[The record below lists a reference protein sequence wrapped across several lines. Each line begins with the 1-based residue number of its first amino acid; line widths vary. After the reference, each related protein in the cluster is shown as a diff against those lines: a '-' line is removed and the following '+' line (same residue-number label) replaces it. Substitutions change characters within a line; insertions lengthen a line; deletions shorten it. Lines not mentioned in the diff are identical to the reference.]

1 MIHRARLDEANRPR
15 QDHPARHLVK
25 SSCWLLRSRKNVTRV
40 EDQVRLNELRAA
52 NRAEFLKTLSLAVA
66 RFRGASGIAT
76 WACVVESTSACN
88 AFRYRSRHD
97 RASGALWTLCNDGL
111 FDGRLFRMLTVV
123 DQYSRQ
129 SSMVVACSEGSFPVR
144 KVANQRTALLAFLKG
159 LPAGSRIGVESTGSY
174 HELFAEAAHKLG
186 FLVFLLNPKD
196 TRHYAKTVGLR
207 GKTDRVD
214 AELIAR
220 MIAHEHTKLH
230 AWIPPTPQQRELD
243 RLIKRRATLIS
254 LREAVAMS
262 LHELGG
268 LADDLK
274 ALRTRFNQLIARLDL
289 RVKALVEASPER
301 KQNCTRLCTIS
312 GVGPIIG
319 TALVNTLERVPLK
332 SADAF
337 VAFTG
342 LDPRPDDSGQHRG
355 KRRLSKRG
363 PAELR
368 RLLYL
373 AAMSAAKTKTWR
385 PLYEHY
391 RAKGLSTTAT
401 LVILARRI
409 ARTAWSI
416 YTHKTEF
423 DPARLTKP
431 LT

>member
-1 MIHRARLDEANRPR
+1 MR
-15 QDHPARHLVK
+15 
-25 SSCWLLRSRKNVTRV
+25 
-40 EDQVRLNELRAA
+40 
-52 NRAEFLKTLSLAVA
+52 
-66 RFRGASGIAT
+66 
-76 WACVVESTSACN
+76 
-88 AFRYRSRHD
+88 
-97 RASGALWTLCNDGL
+97 
-111 FDGRLFRMLTVV
+111 
-123 DQYSRQ
+123 
-129 SSMVVACSEGSFPVR
+129 
-144 KVANQRTALLAFLKG
+144 FLKG
-159 LPAGSRIGVESTGSY
+159 LPAGSRIGVQSTGSY
-174 HELFAEAAHKLG
+174 HELFAEVAHQLG

-196 TRHYAKTVGLR
+196 TRHYAKAVGLR

-243 RLIKRRATLIS
+243 RLIKRRAALIS

-262 LHELGG
+262 LHELDGFD
-268 LADDLK
+268 ADLK
-274 ALRTRFNQLIARLDL
+274 SLRTRFNQLIARLDL
-289 RVKALVEASPER
+289 RVKVLVDASPER
-301 KQNCTRLCTIS
+301 KQNYGRLCTIT
-312 GVGPIIG
+312 GIGPVVG

-342 LDPRPDDSGQHRG
+342 LDPRSDDSGQHRG

-368 RLLYL
+368 RLLYM
-373 AAMSAAKTKTWR
+373 AAMSAIKTKTWR
-385 PLYEHY
+385 PLYDHY
-391 RAKGLSTTAT
+391 RAKGLSSTAT

-423 DPARLTKP
+423 DPGRLTKP

>member
-1 MIHRARLDEANRPR
+1 MQTPSVVL
-15 QDHPARHLVK
+15 
-25 SSCWLLRSRKNVTRV
+25 NVGA
-40 EDQVRLNELRAA
+40 D
-52 NRAEFLKTLSLAVA
+52 VA
-66 RFRGASGIAT
+66 KDAI
-76 WACVVESTSACN
+76 
-88 AFRYRSRHD
+88 
-97 RASGALWTLCNDGL
+97 
-111 FDGRLFRMLTVV
+111 
-123 DQYSRQ
+123 
-129 SSMVVACSEGSFPVR
+129 VVACSEGSFPVR

-174 HELFAEAAHKLG
+174 HELFAEAAYQLG
-186 FLVFLLNPKD
+186 FLVFVLNPKD
-196 TRHYAKTVGLR
+196 TRHYAKAVGLR

-220 MIAHEHTKLH
+220 MIAHEHSKLH

-262 LHELGG
+262 LHDLGG
-268 LADDLK
+268 FTDELK
-274 ALRTRFNQLIARLDL
+274 ALRTRFNQLIARIDL

-301 KQNCTRLCTIS
+301 KQNFTRLCTIS
-312 GVGPIIG
+312 GVGPVVG
-319 TALVNTLERVPLK
+319 SALVNTLERVPLK

-373 AAMSAAKTKTWR
+373 AAMSARKTKTWR

-391 RAKGLSTTAT
+391 RAKGLSSTAT

-409 ARTAWSI
+409 ARTAWSM
-416 YTHKTEF
+416 YTHKTTF
-423 DPARLTKP
+423 DVERLTKQSSRCSP
-431 LT
+431 AG

>member
-1 MIHRARLDEANRPR
+1 MQTPSAVLNIGADVA
-15 QDHPARHLVK
+15 
-25 SSCWLLRSRKNVTRV
+25 KN
-40 EDQVRLNELRAA
+40 A
-52 NRAEFLKTLSLAVA
+52 
-66 RFRGASGIAT
+66 I
-76 WACVVESTSACN
+76 
-88 AFRYRSRHD
+88 
-97 RASGALWTLCNDGL
+97 
-111 FDGRLFRMLTVV
+111 
-123 DQYSRQ
+123 
-129 SSMVVACSEGSFPVR
+129 VVACCSEGSFLVR
-144 KVANQRTALLAFLKG
+144 EVANQRTAVLAFLKS

-174 HELFAEAAHKLG
+174 HELFAEAAHQLG

-196 TRHYAKTVGLR
+196 TRHYAKALGIR
-207 GKTDRVD
+207 GKTDRFD

-230 AWIPPTPQQRELD
+230 AWIPPTPQQREID

-254 LREAVAMS
+254 LREAVEMS
-262 LHELGG
+262 LHELDGF
-268 LADDLK
+268 AADLK
-274 ALRTRFNQLIARLDL
+274 ALRTHFNQLIARIDL
-289 RVKALVEASPER
+289 RVKALIDASPDR
-301 KQNCTRLCTIS
+301 KQNFTRLCTIS
-312 GVGPIIG
+312 GVGPVIC
-319 TALVNTLERVPLK
+319 TALVNTLERVPVK

-373 AAMSAAKTKTWR
+373 AAMSAIKTKTWR
-385 PLYEHY
+385 PLYDHY
-391 RAKGLSTTAT
+391 RAKGLSSTAT

-423 DPARLTKP
+423 DPGRLTKP

>member
-1 MIHRARLDEANRPR
+1 M
-15 QDHPARHLVK
+15 
-25 SSCWLLRSRKNVTRV
+25 
-40 EDQVRLNELRAA
+40 
-52 NRAEFLKTLSLAVA
+52 
-66 RFRGASGIAT
+66 
-76 WACVVESTSACN
+76 
-88 AFRYRSRHD
+88 
-97 RASGALWTLCNDGL
+97 
-111 FDGRLFRMLTVV
+111 
-123 DQYSRQ
+123 
-129 SSMVVACSEGSFPVR
+129 VACSESSFPVR
-144 KVANQRTALLAFLKG
+144 QIANQRTAVLAFLKN
-159 LPAGSRIGVESTGSY
+159 LPAGSRIGLESTGSY
-174 HELFAEAAHKLG
+174 HELFAQAAHQLG

-196 TRHYAKTVGLR
+196 TRHYAKAVGLR

-230 AWIPPTPQQRELD
+230 AWIPPTPQQREMD
-243 RLIKRRATLIS
+243 RLIKRRATLVG

-262 LHELGG
+262 LHELDGF
-268 LADDLK
+268 AVDLK

-289 RVKALVEASPER
+289 RIKALLAADPER
-301 KQNCTRLCTIS
+301 KQNFARLCTIS
-312 GVGPIIG
+312 GVGPVIG

-363 PAELR
+363 SAELR
-368 RLLYL
+368 RLLYM
-373 AAMSAAKTKTWR
+373 AAMAAITTKTWR
-385 PLYEHY
+385 PLYEYY
-391 RAKGLSTTAT
+391 RTRGLSSTAT

-423 DPARLTKP
+423 DPGRLMKP

>member
-1 MIHRARLDEANRPR
+1 MQTPSA
-15 QDHPARHLVK
+15 V
-25 SSCWLLRSRKNVTRV
+25 
-40 EDQVRLNELRAA
+40 LNIGAD
-52 NRAEFLKTLSLAVA
+52 VA
-66 RFRGASGIAT
+66 KQAI
-76 WACVVESTSACN
+76 
-88 AFRYRSRHD
+88 
-97 RASGALWTLCNDGL
+97 
-111 FDGRLFRMLTVV
+111 
-123 DQYSRQ
+123 
-129 SSMVVACSEGSFPVR
+129 VVACSEGSFPVR
-144 KVANQRTALLAFLKG
+144 EVANQRMAMLAYLKG
-159 LPAGSRIGVESTGSY
+159 LPVGSRIGVESTGTY
-174 HELFAEAAHKLG
+174 HEVFAELAHQLG
-186 FLVFLLNPKD
+186 FLVFVLNPKD
-196 TRHYAKTVGLR
+196 TRHYAKAVGQR

-230 AWIPPTPQQRELD
+230 AWIPPTPQQREID

-254 LREAVAMS
+254 LRGAVEMS
-262 LHELGG
+262 LNELGG
-268 LADDLK
+268 FADDLK
-274 ALRTRFNQLIARLDL
+274 ALKTRFNQLIARLDL

-301 KQNCTRLCTIS
+301 KQNFTRLCTIS
-312 GVGPIIG
+312 GVGPVIG

-368 RLLYL
+368 RLLYM
-373 AAMSAAKTKTWR
+373 AAMSAVKTKTWS
-385 PLYEHY
+385 PLYENY
-391 RAKGLSTTAT
+391 RARGLSSTAA

-416 YTHKTEF
+416 YTYKTEF
-423 DPARLTKP
+423 DPSRLTNP

>member
-1 MIHRARLDEANRPR
+1 MQTPAVVLNIGADVAKDEI
-15 QDHPARHLVK
+15 
-25 SSCWLLRSRKNVTRV
+25 
-40 EDQVRLNELRAA
+40 
-52 NRAEFLKTLSLAVA
+52 VA
-66 RFRGASGIAT
+66 
-76 WACVVESTSACN
+76 
-88 AFRYRSRHD
+88 
-97 RASGALWTLCNDGL
+97 
-111 FDGRLFRMLTVV
+111 
-123 DQYSRQ
+123 
-129 SSMVVACSEGSFPVR
+129 ACSEGSFPVR
-144 KVANQRTALLAFLKG
+144 KVPNQRAAVLAFLKG

-174 HELFAEAAHKLG
+174 HELFAEVAHQLG

-196 TRHYAKTVGLR
+196 TRHYAKAVGLR

-230 AWIPPTPQQRELD
+230 AWIPPTPQQREID
-243 RLIKRRATLIS
+243 RLIKRRAALIS
-254 LREAVAMS
+254 LREAVEMS
-262 LHELGG
+262 LHELDGFD
-268 LADDLK
+268 ADLK
-274 ALRTRFNQLIARLDL
+274 SLRTRFNQLIARLDL

-301 KQNCTRLCTIS
+301 KQNFTRLCTIN
-312 GVGPIIG
+312 GVGPVVG

-368 RLLYL
+368 RLLYM
-373 AAMSAAKTKTWR
+373 AAMSAIKTKTWR
-385 PLYEHY
+385 PLYDHY
-391 RAKGLSTTAT
+391 RARGLSSTAT

-423 DPARLTKP
+423 DPGRLTNP